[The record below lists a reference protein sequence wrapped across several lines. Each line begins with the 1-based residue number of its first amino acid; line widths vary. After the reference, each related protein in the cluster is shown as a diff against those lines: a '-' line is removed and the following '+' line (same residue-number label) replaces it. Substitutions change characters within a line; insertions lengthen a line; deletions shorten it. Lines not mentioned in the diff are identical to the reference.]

1 MTFLNNFYTVFVQVF
16 ILFIFMGLGFVGE
29 KKKFITQ
36 EGSKVISD
44 IILYFV
50 TPCLIINSLNIK
62 FDTNKLKGL
71 IICFVAFS
79 LIQVFSIVLSTLLFK
94 KAKQSSYQI
103 LRFAVVFSNVGY
115 MGISLQTVN
124 AEMSAYLNIPVG
136 IIVME
141 VEKGSPAEKAGLL
154 PHDIIT
160 NFDGDK
166 ISDYEDLQASLQYC
180 APGTVVDMIVMRQVK
195 GEYTAVELEITLGER
210 PE

>member
-1 MTFLNNFYTVFVQVF
+1 MSQWSSYFAETGLKVSKMTGDLLGPCLFA
-16 ILFIFMGLGFVGE
+16 ILMGTGRMIFGFVGE

-94 KAKQSSYQI
+94 KAK
-103 LRFAVVFSNVGY
+103 
-115 MGISLQTVN
+115 
-124 AEMSAYLNIPVG
+124 
-136 IIVME
+136 
-141 VEKGSPAEKAGLL
+141 
-154 PHDIIT
+154 
-160 NFDGDK
+160 
-166 ISDYEDLQASLQYC
+166 
-180 APGTVVDMIVMRQVK
+180 
-195 GEYTAVELEITLGER
+195 
-210 PE
+210 